1 MNSTREKTVTAF
13 FLSIGLLLTLA
24 QAGSSEDYMA
34 LEGVQSVKT
43 VFDFRDGVPESAL
56 LHIQLVHDTYKDKA
70 IHGNMQKPDFVVV
83 FMAGS
88 VKLLS
93 SKREAF
99 SAGEQEALDKMDQ
112 VISAMSKDGIRLEV
126 CKFAVNL
133 FGVDPDS
140 ISPEISRVQN
150 GWISAMG
157 YQAKG
162 CSLVPV
168 Y

>member
-1 MNSTREKTVTAF
+1 MNSTRQTIVTAF
-13 FLSIGLLLTLA
+13 FLSIYLLLMSP
-24 QAGSSEDYMA
+24 QAGSSEDYKG
-34 LEGVQSVKT
+34 LDGVQSVKT
-43 VFDFRDGVPESAL
+43 VFDFRDGAPESAL
-56 LHIQLVHDTYKDKA
+56 VHIQLVLDTYKDKA
-70 IHGNMQKPDFVVV
+70 IQGNMEKPDFVVV
-83 FMAGS
+83 FMASS

-99 SAGEQEALDKMDQ
+99 SAGEQKALDKMDQ

-150 GWISAMG
+150 GWISTMG
-157 YQAKG
+157 YQTKG
-162 CSLVPV
+162 YSLVPV